1 MSSWRE
7 LALVGCA
14 LLLPIPL
21 LAVGGG
27 MAPLLPSVVER
38 SIASLLP
45 GATGT
50 SEDAAASG
58 RASVHVP
65 RAGVRDRSG
74 SVSLAPG
81 NLGTSLARDTN
92 EAESTPGPGGAGDAS
107 GGAAP
112 SGGGASKPTAD
123 DEPPAGEETPSSTP
137 SEPETHAA
145 GTSRSSD
152 TAAGVQVTLSAREA
166 SGALSADADNVT
178 LNTQASGQSDDPGG
192 SLGVTSADD
201 SKIEVAAP
209 ELPAP
214 ELPVP

>member
-50 SEDAAASG
+50 SEGAAASG

-65 RAGVRDRSG
+65 GAGVRDLSG
-74 SVSLAPG
+74 RVRLAPR
-81 NLGTSLARDTN
+81 NLGTSIARDTN
-92 EAESTPGPGGAGDAS
+92 EAESTPGVGGAGDAS

-112 SGGGASKPTAD
+112 SGSGSTPTD
-123 DEPPAGEETPSSTP
+123 GDEPPGSEETPASTS
-137 SEPETHAA
+137 SEPEAPA
-145 GTSRSSD
+145 PGTSRSSD
-152 TAAGVQVTLSAREA
+152 TAAGVQVTLSARGA
-166 SGALSADADNVT
+166 SGAISAAADDVT
-178 LNTQASGQSDDPGG
+178 LSTQASGESDDLGG
-192 SLGVTSADD
+192 SLGVTSAAADATV
-201 SKIEVAAP
+201 EVAAP
-209 ELPAP
+209 DLPAP
-214 ELPVP
+214 ALPVP

>member
-1 MSSWRE
+1 
-7 LALVGCA
+7 
-14 LLLPIPL
+14 
-21 LAVGGG
+21 

-50 SEDAAASG
+50 SNDAAASG

-92 EAESTPGPGGAGDAS
+92 EAESTPGLGGAGDAS

-112 SGGGASKPTAD
+112 SGSGSKPTAD
-123 DEPPAGEETPSSTP
+123 DEPPAGEETFSRTP

-152 TAAGVQVTLSAREA
+152 TAAGLQVTVSARGA
-166 SGALSADADNVT
+166 SGALSADADDVI
-178 LNTQASGQSDDPGG
+178 LSTQANGQSDDLGG

-201 SKIEVAAP
+201 STIEVAAP
-209 ELPAP
+209 DLPAP